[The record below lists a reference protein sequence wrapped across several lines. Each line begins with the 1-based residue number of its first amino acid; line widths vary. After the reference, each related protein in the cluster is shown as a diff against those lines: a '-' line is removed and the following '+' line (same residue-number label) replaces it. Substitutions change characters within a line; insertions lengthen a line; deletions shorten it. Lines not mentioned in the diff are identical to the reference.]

1 MCRYIL
7 YQHIHIYNVL
17 KESYMKN
24 SKRLYIWSIVFSL
37 LACAFYVYTVVMVVN
52 NIDGFT
58 DQIKTTL
65 QEMYQVSGNDLNAI
79 LNTTVNYMIFIAVI
93 NGVAG
98 IFAFVLIF
106 LKDKLVYKLRV
117 PIMIVSFAEM
127 MAGMNL
133 VSGLLMLFATK
144 NLVNNLDTT
153 FENFVITPTMTNE
166 EVHEQLKYRNMTDRI
181 ELIKQLH
188 ERGALNDEQ
197 YKRLLDEII
206 TNGINGVY

>member
-1 MCRYIL
+1 
-7 YQHIHIYNVL
+7 
-17 KESYMKN
+17 MKN

-37 LACAFYVYTVVMVVN
+37 LACAFYVYTVVMMVN
-52 NIDGFT
+52 NIDGFA

-93 NGVAG
+93 NGIAG

-106 LKDKLVYKLRV
+106 LKDKVVYKLRV

-127 MAGMNL
+127 VAGMNL
-133 VSGLLMLFATK
+133 ASGLLMLFATK
-144 NLVNNLDTT
+144 KLVNNLDTT
-153 FENFVITPTMTNE
+153 FENFAITPTMSNE
-166 EVHEQLKYRNMTDRI
+166 EVREQLKYRNMTDRI

-188 ERGALNDEQ
+188 ERGTLNDEQ

>member
-1 MCRYIL
+1 MCRCTL

-37 LACAFYVYTVVMVVN
+37 LACAFYVYTVVMMVN
-52 NIDGFT
+52 NIDGFA

-93 NGVAG
+93 NGIAG

-106 LKDKLVYKLRV
+106 LKDKVVYKLRV

-127 MAGMNL
+127 VAGMNL
-133 VSGLLMLFATK
+133 ASGLLMLFATK
-144 NLVNNLDTT
+144 KLVNNLDTT
-153 FENFVITPTMTNE
+153 FENFVITPTMSNE
-166 EVHEQLKYRNMTDRI
+166 EVREQLKYRNMTDRI

-188 ERGALNDEQ
+188 ERGTLNDEQ

>member
-1 MCRYIL
+1 
-7 YQHIHIYNVL
+7 
-17 KESYMKN
+17 MKN

-37 LACAFYVYTVVMVVN
+37 LACAFYVYTVVMMVN
-52 NIDGFT
+52 NIDGFA

-93 NGVAG
+93 NGIAG

-106 LKDKLVYKLRV
+106 LKDKVVYKLRV

-127 MAGMNL
+127 VAGMNL
-133 VSGLLMLFATK
+133 ASGLLMLFATK
-144 NLVNNLDTT
+144 KLVNNLDTT
-153 FENFVITPTMTNE
+153 FENFVITPTMSNE
-166 EVHEQLKYRNMTDRI
+166 EVREQLKYRNMTDRI

-188 ERGALNDEQ
+188 ERGTLNDEQ

>member
-1 MCRYIL
+1 MCRCAL

-37 LACAFYVYTVVMVVN
+37 LACAFYVYTVVMMVN
-52 NIDGFT
+52 NIDGFA

-93 NGVAG
+93 NGIAG

-106 LKDKLVYKLRV
+106 LKDKVVYKLRV

-127 MAGMNL
+127 VAGMNL
-133 VSGLLMLFATK
+133 ASGLLMLFATK
-144 NLVNNLDTT
+144 KLVNNLDTT
-153 FENFVITPTMTNE
+153 FENFVITPTMSNE
-166 EVHEQLKYRNMTDRI
+166 EVREQLKYRNMTDRI

-188 ERGALNDEQ
+188 ERGTLNDEQ

>member
-1 MCRYIL
+1 MCRCTL

-37 LACAFYVYTVVMVVN
+37 LACAFYVYTVVMMVN
-52 NIDGFT
+52 NIDGFA

-93 NGVAG
+93 NGIAG

-106 LKDKLVYKLRV
+106 LKDKVVYKLRV

-127 MAGMNL
+127 VAGMNL
-133 VSGLLMLFATK
+133 ASGLLMLFATK
-144 NLVNNLDTT
+144 KLVNNLDTT
-153 FENFVITPTMTNE
+153 FENFAITPTMSNE
-166 EVHEQLKYRNMTDRI
+166 EVREQLKYRNMTDRI

-188 ERGALNDEQ
+188 ERGTLNDEQ

>member
-1 MCRYIL
+1 
-7 YQHIHIYNVL
+7 
-17 KESYMKN
+17 MKN

-37 LACAFYVYTVVMVVN
+37 LLCAFYVYTVVMMVN
-52 NIDGFT
+52 NIDGFA

-79 LNTTVNYMIFIAVI
+79 LHTTINYMIFIAVI
-93 NGVAG
+93 NGIAG

-106 LKDKLVYKLRV
+106 LKDKVVYKLRV
-117 PIMIVSFAEM
+117 PITIVSFAEM
-127 MAGMNL
+127 VAGMNL

-144 NLVNNLDTT
+144 KLVNNLDTT
-153 FENFVITPTMTNE
+153 FENFVITPTMSNE
-166 EVHEQLKYRNMTDRI
+166 EVREQLKYRNMTDRI

-188 ERGALNDEQ
+188 ERGTLNDEQ

>member
-1 MCRYIL
+1 
-7 YQHIHIYNVL
+7 
-17 KESYMKN
+17 MKN
-24 SKRLYIWSIVFSL
+24 SKKLYIWSIVFSL
-37 LACAFYVYTVVMVVN
+37 LACAFYVYTVVMMVN
-52 NIDGFT
+52 NIDGFA

-106 LKDKLVYKLRV
+106 LKDKVVYKLRG
-117 PIMIVSFAEM
+117 PITIVSFAEM
-127 MAGMNL
+127 VVGMNL
-133 VSGLLMLFATK
+133 ASGLLMLFATK
-144 NLVNNLDTT
+144 KLVNNLDTT
-153 FENFVITPTMTNE
+153 FENFVITPTMSNE
-166 EVHEQLKYRNMTDRI
+166 EVREQLKYRNMTDRI

-188 ERGALNDEQ
+188 ERGTLNDEQ

-206 TNGINGVY
+206 TNSINGVY

>member
-1 MCRYIL
+1 
-7 YQHIHIYNVL
+7 
-17 KESYMKN
+17 MKN

-37 LACAFYVYTVVMVVN
+37 LACAFYVYTVVMMVN
-52 NIDGFT
+52 NIDGFA

-106 LKDKLVYKLRV
+106 LKDKVVYKLRV

-127 MAGMNL
+127 VAGMNL
-133 VSGLLMLFATK
+133 ASGLLMLFATK
-144 NLVNNLDTT
+144 KLVNNLDTT
-153 FENFVITPTMTNE
+153 FENFVITPTMSNE
-166 EVHEQLKYRNMTDRI
+166 EVREQLKYRNMTDRI

-188 ERGALNDEQ
+188 ERGTLNDEQ

>member
-1 MCRYIL
+1 M
-7 YQHIHIYNVL
+7 
-17 KESYMKN
+17 M
-24 SKRLYIWSIVFSL
+24 
-37 LACAFYVYTVVMVVN
+37 VN
-52 NIDGFT
+52 NIDGFA

-93 NGVAG
+93 NGIAG

-106 LKDKLVYKLRV
+106 LKDKVVYKLRV

-127 MAGMNL
+127 VAGMNL
-133 VSGLLMLFATK
+133 ASGLLMLFATK
-144 NLVNNLDTT
+144 KLVNNLDTT
-153 FENFVITPTMTNE
+153 FENFAITPTMSNE
-166 EVHEQLKYRNMTDRI
+166 EVREQLKYRNMTDRI

-188 ERGALNDEQ
+188 ERGTLNDEQ